1 VNYLWS
7 AAWQRFFAKHGY
19 RPVDASVAK
28 QYSFPTP
35 KRLKTIDDLGGWT
48 KVDPQFFDP
57 TNGSIAK
64 IEQDAGVST
73 AK

>member
-1 VNYLWS
+1 
-7 AAWQRFFAKHGY
+7 
-19 RPVDASVAK
+19 VAK
-28 QYSFPTP
+28 QFKFPTP
-35 KRLKTIDDLGGWT
+35 ANLKTIDELGGWV

-64 IEQDAGVST
+64 IEQDNGVST